1 MCYIFDIADSIAAV
15 FAIDYIHKVS
25 PLYKM
30 TYIIGIIY
38 AHIMYN
44 NYLIKLVFK
53 ESMYTSKCIL

>member
-1 MCYIFDIADSIAAV
+1 MCYIFNIADSIAAV

-44 NYLIKLVFK
+44 NYLIILVF
-53 ESMYTSKCIL
+53 

>member
-1 MCYIFDIADSIAAV
+1 MSYIFNIADSIAAV
-15 FAIDYIHKVS
+15 YAIDYIHKVS

-38 AHIMYN
+38 AHIMDN
-44 NYLIKLVFK
+44 NYLIILVFL